1 MFWVWHTSLRSD
13 DSTLISTRNTVTL
26 ELGFFASRTGR
37 SEMQCAA
44 LGFPYVVNLKMD
56 NSLK

>member
-1 MFWVWHTSLRSD
+1 MWHTSLRSD